1 MSKWIKPARTA
12 IQSLIALIPV
22 VPVLVPALGLS
33 ATVGVGASLVTAASL
48 ASAAMQTPAVEK
60 LLSILRLDS
69 SSLTPSGGSDPR
81 PDSEAVGR

>member
-33 ATVGVGASLVTAASL
+33 ATVGVGASLVTVASI
-48 ASAAMQTPAVEK
+48 ASRVMQVTAVENF
-60 LLSILRLDS
+60 LSTLGLDS
-69 SSLTPSGGSDPR
+69 RSPIPSDGSDPE
-81 PDSEAVGR
+81 SK